1 MKICVYGAGVIGG
14 ILANAVQ
21 RAGHETS
28 VIARGDHLSAIQRN
42 GLMVRTKDRSE
53 TTRPIAVSD
62 PLQLPQ
68 QDLVIVATKTPSL
81 PEVARRIR
89 PLLGAQTL
97 VAFAVN
103 GIFWFYGD
111 GFTPGGMRLD
121 MGRLDPDGALHAAIS
136 PEQALG
142 IVCISG
148 GEIKEPGV
156 IEATRMDG
164 RFIIG
169 AALDETRRRAADL
182 VARICPVDVNLEWSD
197 NIRVDMWR
205 KYLSVSGN
213 FATCALTG
221 GTIAQV
227 QTTLGVQ
234 AVQLGLSS
242 EAHAVA
248 LAHGFQA
255 LGFDVEKLR
264 ANPLLSHHK
273 PSMLQDLER
282 GRVMEIDSAY
292 LILQDL
298 ARQAGVATPTLDIV
312 APLLELR
319 ARTAGCRTLHA

>member
-1 MKICVYGAGVIGG
+1 MKICIYGAGVIGG
-14 ILANAVQ
+14 ILASAVQ
-21 RAGHETS
+21 RAGHETC
-28 VIARGDHLSAIQRN
+28 VVARGAHLSAIQRN
-42 GLMVRTKDRSE
+42 GLTVRTKDRTE
-53 TTRPIAVSD
+53 ITRPHAVSD
-62 PLQLPQ
+62 PSQLRH

-81 PEVARRIR
+81 PQVAACLS

-111 GFTPGGMRLD
+111 GFTPHGMRLD
-121 MGRLDPDGALHAAIS
+121 MGRLDPDGALHAAVS
-136 PEQALG
+136 PDRALG
-142 IVCISG
+142 VVCISG

-169 AALDETRRRAADL
+169 AALDETRPRAADL
-182 VARICPVDVNLEWSD
+182 VGSIHPADINLEWSD
-197 NIRVDMWR
+197 DIRAEMWR
-205 KYLSVSGN
+205 KFLSVSGN

-221 GTIAQV
+221 GSIAQV
-227 QTTLGVQ
+227 QTTPGVQ

-248 LAHGFQA
+248 LAHGFA
-255 LGFDVEKLR
+255 GLGFNVEALR
-264 ANPLLSHHK
+264 ANPVLSPHK

-282 GRVMEIDSAY
+282 GRVMEVDSAY

-298 ARQAGVATPTLDIV
+298 ARQVGVATPTLDIV

-319 ARTAGCRTLHA
+319 ARTAGCRAL

>member
-14 ILANAVQ
+14 ILASAVQ
-21 RAGHETS
+21 RAGHQTS
-28 VIARGDHLSAIQRN
+28 VIARGAHLEAIRKH
-42 GLMVRTKDRSE
+42 GLVVRTKERSE
-53 TTRPIAVSD
+53 VTHPIAVED
-62 PLQLPQ
+62 PSELGQ

-81 PEVARRIR
+81 PFVAEHIS
-89 PLLGAQTL
+89 PLIGNRTF

-111 GFTPGGMRLD
+111 GFAPGGVRPD
-121 MGRLDPDGALHAAIS
+121 ASRLDPGGALHAAVP
-136 PEQALG
+136 PERALG

-148 GEIKEPGV
+148 GEIREPGI
-156 IEATRMDG
+156 IEASRFDG

-169 AALDETRRRAADL
+169 AATEGSKKEAADL
-182 VARICPVDVNLEWSD
+182 VGRIQPADINLEWSND
-197 NIRVDMWR
+197 IRVDMWR
-205 KYLSVSGN
+205 KFLSVSGN

-227 QTTLGVQ
+227 QQTPGAQNVQ
-234 AVQLGLSS
+234 IGLSS

-248 LAHGFQA
+248 QAHGFDM
-255 LGFDVEKLR
+255 LGFDAAKMR
-264 ANPLLSHHK
+264 ANPNLSNHK

-292 LILQDL
+292 LVLQDL
-298 ARQAGVATPTLDIV
+298 ARQAGIATPTLDIV

-319 ARTAGCRTLHA
+319 ARTAGCRR